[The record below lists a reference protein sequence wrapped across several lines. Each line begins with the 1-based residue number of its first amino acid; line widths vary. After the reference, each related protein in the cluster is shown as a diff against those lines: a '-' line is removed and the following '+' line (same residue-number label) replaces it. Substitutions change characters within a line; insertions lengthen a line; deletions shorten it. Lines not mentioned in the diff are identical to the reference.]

1 STRGRA
7 ASVISR
13 PLRVLRLADRSVV
26 ADRQCGAA
34 RDGRDDRT
42 QLPGVSA
49 EGMMTAEVQH
59 GFASFQPRARL
70 LKLIGAELIS
80 DEVVAVTELVKNA
93 HDADASW
100 VTVRFVGAA
109 EQARI
114 EVIDD
119 GFGMDRETLLG
130 GWMEPA
136 GTTKIGPSRRVTSKG

>member
-1 STRGRA
+1 
-7 ASVISR
+7 
-13 PLRVLRLADRSVV
+13 
-26 ADRQCGAA
+26 DRQCGPT
-34 RDGRDDRT
+34 RHGRKDST
-42 QLPGVSA
+42 QLPGSPS

-93 HDADASW
+93 HDADATT
-100 VTVRFVGAA
+100 VTVRFVGAGDD
-109 EQARI
+109 ARI

-119 GFGMDRETLLG
+119 GFGMDRETLLN

-136 GTTKIGPSRRVTSKG
+136 GSTKLGLRMQVTAK